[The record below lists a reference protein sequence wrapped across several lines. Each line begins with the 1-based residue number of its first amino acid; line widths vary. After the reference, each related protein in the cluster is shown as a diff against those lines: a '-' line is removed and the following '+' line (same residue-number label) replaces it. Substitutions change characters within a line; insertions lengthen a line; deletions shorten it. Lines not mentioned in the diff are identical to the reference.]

1 MGLETTAITVATPL
15 VMDGVKVVGVPV
27 LLEKLPF
34 GDVQTTIGKRP
45 PRVAVKSIEPP
56 VQTIPP
62 PEIETDGAGSTCT
75 NIVVVLAHCP
85 GNGINVY
92 VAEASLFG
100 VGDQTPEIPS
110 KLVVGIFIGSPSQIE
125 PIGSKVGVTRTGLL
139 TDTLFVEVQLEKSEI
154 TTV

>member
-62 PEIETDGAGSTCT
+62 PDIETDGAGST
-75 NIVVVLAHCP
+75 
-85 GNGINVY
+85 
-92 VAEASLFG
+92 
-100 VGDQTPEIPS
+100 
-110 KLVVGIFIGSPSQIE
+110 
-125 PIGSKVGVTRTGLL
+125 
-139 TDTLFVEVQLEKSEI
+139 
-154 TTV
+154 